1 MEVGRRADSYC
12 EAHRLSKGEYQGG
25 KKHFYNKGDNDYKY
39 KNNYQRNS
47 EPHYKFTQP
56 RYNNSN
62 FSQNYNQPPQH
73 NYNWRSMPPRKWQ
86 GVNPYYQK
94 DGGSSSAVKCW
105 GCGTIGQRKFECPKS
120 KPKPVGAVV
129 AHRNTMECMERVN
142 PQVPENQQQ
151 EEDEFE
157 HFTIS
162 GTVKV
167 EGSPEKKI
175 RIFWDTG
182 ANQSLILKG
191 ALPWTSKSNTGR
203 KAACKGEGGRFSI
216 PLHKVWLECG

>member
-1 MEVGRRADSYC
+1 MTTSIRTITRGIQSPTI
-12 EAHRLSKGEYQGG
+12 SSPNPG
-25 KKHFYNKGDNDYKY
+25 
-39 KNNYQRNS
+39 
-47 EPHYKFTQP
+47 TTI
-56 RYNNSN
+56 
-62 FSQNYNQPPQH
+62 SQNYNQPPQQ

-94 DGGSSSAVKCW
+94 DGGSSGAVKCL
-105 GCGTIGQRKFECPKS
+105 GCGTVGHRKFQCPKS

-129 AHRNTMECMERVN
+129 AHRNIMECMKRVK

-175 RIFWDTG
+175 RIFRNTG
-182 ANQSLILKG
+182 ANQSLILN
-191 ALPWTSKSNTGR
+191 P
-203 KAACKGEGGRFSI
+203 
-216 PLHKVWLECG
+216 